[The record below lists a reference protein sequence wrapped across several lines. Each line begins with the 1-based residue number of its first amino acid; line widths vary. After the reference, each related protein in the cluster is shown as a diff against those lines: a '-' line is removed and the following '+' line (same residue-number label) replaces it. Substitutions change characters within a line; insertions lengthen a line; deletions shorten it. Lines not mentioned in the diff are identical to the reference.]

1 MNEEI
6 DIVMSPLCRLIESEG
21 KTVQIDI
28 FGDGDGGWLLEVI
41 DEFGNSS
48 VWDDSFH
55 SDQAALDE
63 ALDIISEEGIQSLIG
78 SPSKSVS
85 E

>member
-6 DIVMSPLCRLIESEG
+6 DVVMSPLCRSFESEG

-41 DEFGNSS
+41 DEYGNSS
-48 VWDDSFH
+48 VWDDSFP

-63 ALDIISEEGIQSLIG
+63 ALDTIDEEGIGSLIG
-78 SPSKSVS
+78 LPSESAN

>member
-6 DIVMSPLCRLIESEG
+6 DVVMSPLYRSFESEG

-41 DEFGNSS
+41 DEYGNSS
-48 VWDDSFH
+48 VWDDSFP

-63 ALDIISEEGIQSLIG
+63 ALDTIDEEGIGSLIG
-78 SPSKSVS
+78 LPSESAN

>member
-1 MNEEI
+1 MNDEMEI
-6 DIVMSPLCRLIESEG
+6 VLSPLCRSFESRG

-41 DEFGNSS
+41 DQFGNST
-48 VWDDSFH
+48 VWDDTFI

-63 ALDIISEEGIQSLIG
+63 ALETIGEEGIESLIG
-78 SPSKSVS
+78 SPSQSVNQ
-85 E
+85 